1 MKKILV
7 SFFLFLIFSNS
18 YGENITLT
26 KCFYSSDNDANRF
39 SGVWA
44 NVWGVKTAYD
54 PNIFEKNQYIFD
66 LDKNELIHNYRFTEN
81 YHKILSSANES
92 EKSKLDEKGQK
103 FVKLFEIPIEH
114 NSIMASE
121 KKGYSIRYDE
131 RNQLLVMEQ
140 RFNNTFYATD
150 KEKYGHKIL
159 RKGLDWDSVYSR
171 RTIDFK
177 KGRVISDTYE
187 IENLNRTSVSQC
199 KTNFTEIAK
208 NDGKNSNTE
217 LIPASSGSGFFV
229 SKQGEII
236 TNHHVIDQCDGIKIS
251 DDGNLVDAS
260 VKSIDRMN
268 DLAYLKT
275 SINPKN
281 YFKVTEEDPGLLTNV
296 IVAGYPLGKRVSS
309 AIKTTKGSITS
320 LAGFGDNFSE
330 FQTDAALNPGNSGG
344 PIIDE
349 EGSVV
354 GVAVAAYG
362 KDKGVESFNFGI
374 KASTLR
380 AFAKSNQLKLSS
392 PSFFSGISKTNLNS
406 LILDGTVYIECHMTK
421 AKLKKLSDEQDN
433 KKAFFKIN

>member
-1 MKKILV
+1 
-7 SFFLFLIFSNS
+7 
-18 YGENITLT
+18 
-26 KCFYSSDNDANRF
+26 
-39 SGVWA
+39 
-44 NVWGVKTAYD
+44 VWGVKTAYD
-54 PNIFEKNQYIFD
+54 PNVFEKNQYIFD

-81 YHKILSSANES
+81 FHKILSGDNES
-92 EKSKLDEKGQK
+92 EKSKLDEKSKK

-131 RNQLLVMEQ
+131 GNQLLVMEQ
-140 RFNNTFYATD
+140 RFKDSFYASD
-150 KEKYGHKIL
+150 KEKYGSKIL
-159 RKGLDWDSVYSR
+159 SKGLDWDSIYSR

-187 IENLNRTSVSQC
+187 IEILNRTSVSQC

-208 NDGKNSNTE
+208 NDGKNSNAE

-236 TNHHVIDQCDGIKIS
+236 TNHHVIDQCDSIKIS
-251 DDGNLVDAS
+251 DDGKLVDAS

-275 SINPKN
+275 SIDPKN
-281 YFKVTEEDPGLLTNV
+281 YFKVSEEDPGLLTNV
-296 IVAGYPLGKRVSS
+296 IIAGYPLGKRVSS
-309 AIKTTKGSITS
+309 AIKTAKGSITS

>member
-1 MKKILV
+1 
-7 SFFLFLIFSNS
+7 
-18 YGENITLT
+18 
-26 KCFYSSDNDANRF
+26 
-39 SGVWA
+39 
-44 NVWGVKTAYD
+44 
-54 PNIFEKNQYIFD
+54 
-66 LDKNELIHNYRFTEN
+66 
-81 YHKILSSANES
+81 
-92 EKSKLDEKGQK
+92 
-103 FVKLFEIPIEH
+103 
-114 NSIMASE
+114 MASE

-131 RNQLLVMEQ
+131 GNQLLVMEQ
-140 RFNNTFYATD
+140 RFKDSFYASD
-150 KEKYGHKIL
+150 KEKYGSKIL
-159 RKGLDWDSVYSR
+159 SKGLDWDSIYSR

-187 IENLNRTSVSQC
+187 IEILNRTSVSQC

-208 NDGKNSNTE
+208 NDGKNSNAE

-320 LAGFGDNFSE
+320 LAGFGDNF
-330 FQTDAALNPGNSGG
+330 
-344 PIIDE
+344 
-349 EGSVV
+349 
-354 GVAVAAYG
+354 
-362 KDKGVESFNFGI
+362 
-374 KASTLR
+374 
-380 AFAKSNQLKLSS
+380 
-392 PSFFSGISKTNLNS
+392 
-406 LILDGTVYIECHMTK
+406 
-421 AKLKKLSDEQDN
+421 
-433 KKAFFKIN
+433 

>member
-1 MKKILV
+1 
-7 SFFLFLIFSNS
+7 
-18 YGENITLT
+18 
-26 KCFYSSDNDANRF
+26 
-39 SGVWA
+39 
-44 NVWGVKTAYD
+44 
-54 PNIFEKNQYIFD
+54 
-66 LDKNELIHNYRFTEN
+66 
-81 YHKILSSANES
+81 
-92 EKSKLDEKGQK
+92 
-103 FVKLFEIPIEH
+103 
-114 NSIMASE
+114 MASE

-131 RNQLLVMEQ
+131 GNQLLVMEQ
-140 RFNNTFYATD
+140 RFKDSFYASD
-150 KEKYGHKIL
+150 KEKYGSKIL
-159 RKGLDWDSVYSR
+159 SKGLDWDSIYSR

-187 IENLNRTSVSQC
+187 IEILNRTSVSQC

-208 NDGKNSNTE
+208 NDGKNSNAE

-236 TNHHVIDQCDGIKIS
+236 TNHHVIDQCDSIKIS
-251 DDGNLVDAS
+251 DDGKLVDAS

-275 SINPKN
+275 SIDPKN
-281 YFKVTEEDPGLLTNV
+281 YFKVSEEDPGLLTNV
-296 IVAGYPLGKRVSS
+296 IIAGYPLGKRVSS
-309 AIKTTKGSITS
+309 AIKTAKGSITS

-380 AFAKSNQLKLSS
+380 AFAKSNQLKLSA